1 MSQFRSSALAVKW
14 TELHKQRQ
22 ELIEGKKTPKTDDKI
37 DLISSLM
44 SSCKTGFMLSEAKIK
59 KSIKFLKE
67 HTGLER
73 VRYGV
78 IPGESKPNTILFK
91 NLVLLYVEIGEQVI
105 FREHNSIKIML

>member
-14 TELHKQRQ
+14 SELHKQRQ
-22 ELIEGKKTPKTDDKI
+22 ELIDGNQTPKTEDKI

-44 SSCKTGFMLSEAKIK
+44 SSCKTGFMLPEAKIK

-67 HTGLER
+67 QTGRKR

-78 IPGESKPNTILFK
+78 IPDGLKPNTILFK
-91 NLVLLYVEIGEQVI
+91 NIVLLYIEQEDQII
-105 FREHNSIKIML
+105 FREHIS

>member
-22 ELIEGKKTPKTDDKI
+22 TLIEGKKNAKVEDKI

-44 SSCKTGFMLSEAKIK
+44 SSCKTGFMLPEAKIK

-67 HTGLER
+67 KTGRQR
-73 VRYGV
+73 VKYGI
-78 IPGESKPNTILFK
+78 IPDSEKPNTILF
-91 NLVLLYVEIGEQVI
+91 NNVVLLYVEQGENII
-105 FREHNSIKIML
+105 FREHLAEK